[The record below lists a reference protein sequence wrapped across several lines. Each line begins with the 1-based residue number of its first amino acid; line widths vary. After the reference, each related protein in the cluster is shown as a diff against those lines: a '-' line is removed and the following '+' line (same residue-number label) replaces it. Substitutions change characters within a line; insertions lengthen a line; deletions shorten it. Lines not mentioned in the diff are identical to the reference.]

1 MIILKHLTAE
11 RFRLLREINLQFPQR
26 GSILIQGPNE
36 AGKSTLF
43 ESIYFAL
50 YGESLSTRRKKGAQG
65 ENERYDDLILYSESQ
80 ATVTLTLAVGPT
92 ELTITR
98 SIERGKGQAVIL
110 GVRKLGMPAE
120 ELITNLDIANARI
133 IAEIGRIDGATL
145 RNSCFIEQKALSR
158 LEQLKG
164 SEREDTLRKLLGLEK
179 LTRLADQFKLTEE
192 DERLLAESAELLQ
205 LAEVQ
210 HRIPDLSIQL
220 GQLEAALDA
229 VTIRED
235 LEEVSLQGAEIEE
248 QELALERLQRKRVE
262 IKGRQSRIRQLKKA
276 QGILDE
282 IIAAYDTIAEAQRE
296 LPELEHELADLER
309 REREDL
315 PALEQRVRDL
325 SDLTRSFGTLERM
338 AADLLAAVNTI
349 KGLEQELKQD
359 ERIQAQLA
367 ELDEQVMH
375 ARMLV
380 EETQQSQHEL
390 EEWRRLGRPQLE
402 ARLQRLRALADRL
415 TAREQAEQAH
425 ADRVASR
432 SKAEE
437 NSVELA
443 KVQAE
448 LQETEHKLAL
458 VEQEAQQV
466 QQRAD
471 AIEKRWRQPII
482 RRQLEEWQRVKGLS
496 MGLVDAEQHVMTA
509 HQQQEH
515 LTLAALA
522 IRRTAT
528 MQLGIFIVCV
538 VLLLLC
544 GGAALV
550 EVARHSYV
558 FAIAAG
564 VSALLLLAGA
574 GFSLQSYN
582 NTREKE
588 QAANRQMEDA
598 ISRVGMMVAA
608 RETAARMGG
617 NHDDLAQTEQEI
629 RSLGGVVPRSIEEAA
644 HLLQQI
650 PAQEEGL
657 VDLQQQLNDARDQ
670 VTAARKQVD
679 VAMEAVAAHRKEQAR
694 LQELRKT
701 EGWEDIDEKLRDDQ
715 ETIARL
721 RSEIATAAGQEGL
734 PIPLLLQYPQT
745 DRNKEELGAS
755 PPPAVQQGSVYQGK
769 PKTSSDFAL
778 DNPPGAQDAEDTQ
791 PSISPSAPSEAEL
804 RADVEQAIKSTE
816 GEIATLD
823 GKVDHLP
830 ELAVRLKI
838 HQEAL
843 DILLSHKQTALKEHE
858 RYQAEH
864 PAQQIERAR
873 RQQLALRD
881 GLRNLQDSLRQRVQP
896 LGVSF
901 GQTAISTAEAAA
913 HKQLEVL
920 QITLGRK
927 PGLQERRT
935 TQATVLKERQESL
948 SELYRQLAKCSSSLG
963 SWIMPPNPFAEAL
976 QALRSRCE
984 REIQEANEPGILREL
999 EDLKIQEG
1007 ASQAKIE
1014 LCKHEIEQ
1022 AYERIAAMLAQRN
1035 RPLAKTYTLAGIA
1048 AIWPLV
1054 SENSPGDRARLEEQL
1069 ATLENELRQLE
1080 QQELE
1085 LSTRLG
1091 TGKEKLDLQQALKR
1105 KEQQERNYQTKK
1117 RGGLLINATIER
1129 LMRKMLPRT
1138 EYYMQ
1143 QLLPLLTLGHYH
1155 DVRVSTEAED
1165 GAVSGGAFQL
1175 SVWEPAAAGYIS
1187 QSALSGGTADQISL
1201 ALRLAFA
1208 IAALPRELSA
1218 APGFLLLDE
1227 PLSQAS
1233 HDRLQALVDLVTG
1246 ALLSQHFEQIFFVSH
1261 GSTFDPTMFPYHIHI
1276 ENGMVVENNL
1286 PPDSAYPEQ
1295 TAASTPVSPGANG
1308 HDGAADPQALPL
1320 QPASITAE

>member
-164 SEREDTLRKLLGLEK
+164 SERENILRKLLGLEK

-325 SDLTRSFGTLERM
+325 ADLTRSFGTLERM

-448 LQETEHKLAL
+448 LQEAEHKLAL

-515 LTLAALA
+515 LTLATLA

-538 VLLLLC
+538 VLLLVC
-544 GGAALV
+544 GGAALF

-650 PAQEEGL
+650 PAQEESL

-734 PIPLLLQYPQT
+734 PIPL
-745 DRNKEELGAS
+745 
-755 PPPAVQQGSVYQGK
+755 
-769 PKTSSDFAL
+769 
-778 DNPPGAQDAEDTQ
+778 DNSPGAQDTEDTQ

-804 RADVEQAIKSTE
+804 RADVEQAIKSAE

-873 RQQLALRD
+873 QQQHALRD

-1022 AYERIAAMLAQRN
+1022 AYERIAVMLAQRN
-1035 RPLAKTYTLAGIA
+1035 RPLAKTYTLADIA
-1048 AIWPLV
+1048 AVWPLV

-1261 GSTFDPTMFPYHIHI
+1261 GSTFDPTMFPYHIYI

-1295 TAASTPVSPGANG
+1295 TAASTLVSPGANG
-1308 HDGAADPQALPL
+1308 HDDAADPQALPL

>member
-164 SEREDTLRKLLGLEK
+164 SERENILRKLLGLEK
-179 LTRLADQFKLTEE
+179 LARLADQFKLTEE

-325 SDLTRSFGTLERM
+325 ADLTRSFGTLERM

-448 LQETEHKLAL
+448 LQEAEHKLAL

-538 VLLLLC
+538 VLLLVC
-544 GGAALV
+544 GGAALF

-650 PAQEEGL
+650 PAQEESL

-734 PIPLLLQYPQT
+734 PIPL
-745 DRNKEELGAS
+745 
-755 PPPAVQQGSVYQGK
+755 
-769 PKTSSDFAL
+769 
-778 DNPPGAQDAEDTQ
+778 DNSPGAQDTEDTQ

-804 RADVEQAIKSTE
+804 RADVEQAIKSAE

-873 RQQLALRD
+873 QQQHALRD

-1022 AYERIAAMLAQRN
+1022 AYERIAVMLAQRN
-1035 RPLAKTYTLAGIA
+1035 RPLAKTYTLADIA
-1048 AIWPLV
+1048 AVWPLV

-1261 GSTFDPTMFPYHIHI
+1261 GSTFDPTMFPYHIYI

-1295 TAASTPVSPGANG
+1295 TAASTLVSPGANG
-1308 HDGAADPQALPL
+1308 HDDAADPQALPL

>member
-164 SEREDTLRKLLGLEK
+164 SERENILRKLLGLEK

-325 SDLTRSFGTLERM
+325 ADLTRSFGTLERM

-448 LQETEHKLAL
+448 LQEAEHKLAL

-515 LTLAALA
+515 LTLATLA

-538 VLLLLC
+538 VLLLVC
-544 GGAALV
+544 GGAALF

-598 ISRVGMMVAA
+598 ISRVGMMVVA

-650 PAQEEGL
+650 PAQEESL

-670 VTAARKQVD
+670 VMAARKQVE

-734 PIPLLLQYPQT
+734 PIPL
-745 DRNKEELGAS
+745 
-755 PPPAVQQGSVYQGK
+755 
-769 PKTSSDFAL
+769 
-778 DNPPGAQDAEDTQ
+778 DNSPGAQDTEDTQ

-804 RADVEQAIKSTE
+804 RADVEQAIKSAE

-873 RQQLALRD
+873 QQQHALRD
-881 GLRNLQDSLRQRVQP
+881 GLRNLQDSLRQRVQL

-1022 AYERIAAMLAQRN
+1022 AYERIAVMLAQRN
-1035 RPLAKTYTLAGIA
+1035 RPLAKTYTLADIA
-1048 AIWPLV
+1048 AVWPLV

-1091 TGKEKLDLQQALKR
+1091 TGKEKLDLQQVLKR

-1261 GSTFDPTMFPYHIHI
+1261 GSTFDPTMFPYHIYI

-1295 TAASTPVSPGANG
+1295 TAASTLVSPGANG

>member
-164 SEREDTLRKLLGLEK
+164 SERENILRKLLGLEK

-325 SDLTRSFGTLERM
+325 ADLTRSFGTLERM

-448 LQETEHKLAL
+448 LQEAEHKLAL

-538 VLLLLC
+538 VLLLVC
-544 GGAALV
+544 GGAALF

-650 PAQEEGL
+650 PAQEESL

-734 PIPLLLQYPQT
+734 PIPL
-745 DRNKEELGAS
+745 
-755 PPPAVQQGSVYQGK
+755 
-769 PKTSSDFAL
+769 
-778 DNPPGAQDAEDTQ
+778 DNSPGAQDTEDTQ

-804 RADVEQAIKSTE
+804 RADVEQAIKSAE

-873 RQQLALRD
+873 QQQHALRD

-1022 AYERIAAMLAQRN
+1022 AYERIAVMLAQRN
-1035 RPLAKTYTLAGIA
+1035 RPLAKTYTLADIA
-1048 AIWPLV
+1048 AVWPLV

-1261 GSTFDPTMFPYHIHI
+1261 GSTFDPTMFPYHIYI

-1295 TAASTPVSPGANG
+1295 TAASTLVSPGANG
-1308 HDGAADPQALPL
+1308 HDDAADPQALPL